1 MKNNIHIEKEEIKE
15 GEYDINKIAIEEL
28 KKEEE
33 INNSKNINNDSQ
45 VLNNQINQ
53 IINPGN
59 IEDIDITSD
68 DFLEKSLINEI
79 KQTINQLEHHCETQI
94 GESAVEDRCRIL
106 SYAII
111 LVDVYKKSVSNL
123 IYPHAKLGEAYYDI
137 KYYEQ
142 AKEHIEN
149 AFKYNNDTNNE
160 KYQKL
165 PEDYFLRLAIKLS
178 KCNLELKQ
186 YETALKIANKSLENN
201 KNFFGEN
208 DISNVEI
215 YDIIYQAEKNLEKIP
230 EAIEHLKILY
240 EFYSKIYDEKSDK
253 CCNALKEIASLYEI
267 EKQYKEAIEYYFK
280 YFDKIEE
287 IEIKNKM
294 KEIYDTAMKIAGL
307 YAELKQYKEAY
318 DFLKKIDNEYNNGY
332 NKTDKEKCEYQNFLC
347 TLAFNLNDDNIYL
360 NELIVFENILV
371 QCKKI
376 DPNMLGK
383 TYLNIGDIYKKQNE
397 FDKSI
402 EYYKKAMNI
411 FKKNSDGNLLIE
423 INKLIKE
430 VEKEKRNY
438 EINKI

>member
-1 MKNNIHIEKEEIKE
+1 MENNIHIEKEE
-15 GEYDINKIAIEEL
+15 YNINNIAIEES

-33 INNSKNINNDSQ
+33 INNINDINNRNQ
-45 VLNNQINQ
+45 APNNK
-53 IINPGN
+53 INPIMNQEN
-59 IEDIDITSD
+59 IDDLDITSD

-149 AFKYNNDTNNE
+149 AFKYNNDSNNE

-215 YDIIYQAEKNLEKIP
+215 YDIIYQAEKNLEIIP
-230 EAIEHLKILY
+230 EAIEHLKI
-240 EFYSKIYDEKSDK
+240 
-253 CCNALKEIASLYEI
+253 
-267 EKQYKEAIEYYFK
+267 
-280 YFDKIEE
+280 
-287 IEIKNKM
+287 
-294 KEIYDTAMKIAGL
+294 
-307 YAELKQYKEAY
+307 
-318 DFLKKIDNEYNNGY
+318 FLI
-332 NKTDKEKCEYQNFLC
+332 
-347 TLAFNLNDDNIYL
+347 
-360 NELIVFENILV
+360 
-371 QCKKI
+371 
-376 DPNMLGK
+376 
-383 TYLNIGDIYKKQNE
+383 
-397 FDKSI
+397 
-402 EYYKKAMNI
+402 
-411 FKKNSDGNLLIE
+411 
-423 INKLIKE
+423 
-430 VEKEKRNY
+430 
-438 EINKI
+438 

>member
-1 MKNNIHIEKEEIKE
+1 MENNIHIEKEE
-15 GEYDINKIAIEEL
+15 YNINNIAIEES

-33 INNSKNINNDSQ
+33 INNINDINNRNQ
-45 VLNNQINQ
+45 APNNK
-53 IINPGN
+53 INPIMNQEN
-59 IEDIDITSD
+59 IDDLDITSD

-149 AFKYNNDTNNE
+149 AFKYNNDSNNE

-215 YDIIYQAEKNLEKIP
+215 YDIIYQAEKNLEIIP

-253 CCNALKEIASLYEI
+253 CSNALKEIASLYEI

-280 YFDKIEE
+280 YFNRIEE
-287 IEIKNKM
+287 IDIKNKM

-307 YAELKQYKEAY
+307 YAELKHYKEAY

-332 NKTDKEKCEYQNFLC
+332 NKTDKDKCEYQNFMC

-360 NELIVFENILV
+360 NELLKFENVLV

-376 DPNMLGK
+376 DSNMLGK

-402 EYYKKAMNI
+402 EYYKKAMSI
-411 FKKNSDGNLLIE
+411 FKKNLDGNLLIE

>member
-1 MKNNIHIEKEEIKE
+1 MENNIHIEKEE
-15 GEYDINKIAIEEL
+15 YNINNIAIEES

-33 INNSKNINNDSQ
+33 INNINDINNRNQ
-45 VLNNQINQ
+45 APNNK
-53 IINPGN
+53 INPIMNQEN
-59 IEDIDITSD
+59 IDDLDITSD

-149 AFKYNNDTNNE
+149 AFKYNNDSNNE

-215 YDIIYQAEKNLEKIP
+215 YDIIYQAEKNLEIIP

-253 CCNALKEIASLYEI
+253 CSNALKEIASLYEI
-267 EKQYKEAIEYYFK
+267 EKQYKDAIEYYFK
-280 YFDKIEE
+280 YFNRIEE
-287 IEIKNKM
+287 IDIKNKM

-332 NKTDKEKCEYQNFLC
+332 NKTDKDKCEYQNFMC

-360 NELIVFENILV
+360 NELLKFENVLV

-376 DPNMLGK
+376 DSNMLGK

-402 EYYKKAMNI
+402 EYYKKAMSI

>member
-1 MKNNIHIEKEEIKE
+1 MENNIHIEKEE
-15 GEYDINKIAIEEL
+15 YNINNIAIEES

-33 INNSKNINNDSQ
+33 INNINDINNRNQ
-45 VLNNQINQ
+45 APNNK
-53 IINPGN
+53 INPIMNQEN
-59 IEDIDITSD
+59 IDDLDITSD

-149 AFKYNNDTNNE
+149 AFKYNNDSNNE

-215 YDIIYQAEKNLEKIP
+215 YDIIYQAEKNLEIIP

-253 CCNALKEIASLYEI
+253 CNNALKEIASLYEI

-280 YFDKIEE
+280 YFNRIEE
-287 IEIKNKM
+287 IDIKNKM

-332 NKTDKEKCEYQNFLC
+332 NKTDKDKCEYQNFMC

-360 NELIVFENILV
+360 NELLKFENVLV

-376 DPNMLGK
+376 DSNMLGK

-402 EYYKKAMNI
+402 EYYKKAMSI

>member
-1 MKNNIHIEKEEIKE
+1 MENKIHIEKEEINNSQNNN
-15 GEYDINKIAIEEL
+15 IPIEEET
-28 KKEEE
+28 KENFTP
-33 INNSKNINNDSQ
+33 NNIITNTNTNNHSQIKNQ
-45 VLNNQINQ
+45 FV
-53 IINPGN
+53 NP
-59 IEDIDITSD
+59 EDIDDLDITSD

-94 GESAVEDRCRIL
+94 GESAVEARCRIL

-111 LVDVYKKSVSNL
+111 LVDVYKKSISNL

-149 AFKYNNDTNNE
+149 AFKYNNDSNNE

-186 YETALKIANKSLENN
+186 YETALKLANKSLENN

-215 YDIIYQAEKNLEKIP
+215 YDIIYQAEKNLNMIP

-240 EFYSKIYDEKSDK
+240 DFYTKIYDEKSDK
-253 CCNALKEIASLYEI
+253 CFKSLKEIAYLYEL

-280 YFDKIEE
+280 YFNRIEE
-287 IEIKNKM
+287 LDIKNKM
-294 KEIYDTAMKIAGL
+294 KEIYDIAMKIGGL
-307 YAELKQYKEAY
+307 YAELKEFKEAY
-318 DFLKKIDNEYNNGY
+318 DFLKKIDNEYNNGF
-332 NKTDKEKCEYQNFLC
+332 NKTDKDKCEYQNFLC
-347 TLAFNLNDDNIYL
+347 TLAYNLENESIYL
-360 NELIVFENILV
+360 KELIALEKILD
-371 QCKKI
+371 QCKKK
-376 DPNMLGK
+376 DSNLLGK
-383 TYLNIGDIYKKQNE
+383 TYLNIGHIYKKQNE

-402 EYYKKAMNI
+402 EYFKKAMI
-411 FKKNSDGNLLIE
+411 IYKKSDANLLVQIHE
-423 INKLIKE
+423 IIKKI
-430 VEKEKRNY
+430 EKEKRDY

>member
-1 MKNNIHIEKEEIKE
+1 MENNIHIEKEE
-15 GEYDINKIAIEEL
+15 YNLNNIAIEES

-33 INNSKNINNDSQ
+33 INNINDINNRNQ
-45 VLNNQINQ
+45 APNNK
-53 IINPGN
+53 INPIMNKEN
-59 IEDIDITSD
+59 IDDLDITSD

-149 AFKYNNDTNNE
+149 AFKYNNDSNNE

-215 YDIIYQAEKNLEKIP
+215 YDIIYQAEKNLEIIP

-253 CCNALKEIASLYEI
+253 CSNALKEIASLYEI

-280 YFDKIEE
+280 YFNRIEE
-287 IEIKNKM
+287 IDIKNKM

-332 NKTDKEKCEYQNFLC
+332 NKTDKDKCEYQNFMC

-360 NELIVFENILV
+360 NELLKFENVLV

-376 DPNMLGK
+376 DSNMLGK

-402 EYYKKAMNI
+402 EYYKKAMSI

>member
-1 MKNNIHIEKEEIKE
+1 MENKIHIEKEEI
-15 GEYDINKIAIEEL
+15 NNSQNNNNNIAIGEES
-28 KKEEE
+28 KDNYTPN
-33 INNSKNINNDSQ
+33 IMNTNNNTNNNSQIKNKFM
-45 VLNNQINQ
+45 
-53 IINPGN
+53 NP
-59 IEDIDITSD
+59 EDIDDLDITSD

-79 KQTINQLEHHCETQI
+79 KQTINQLERHCETQI
-94 GESAVEDRCRIL
+94 GESAVEARCRIL

-111 LVDVYKKSVSNL
+111 LVDVYKKSISNL

-149 AFKYNNDTNNE
+149 AFKYNNDSNNE

-186 YETALKIANKSLENN
+186 YETALKLANKSLENN

-208 DISNVEI
+208 DISNMEI
-215 YDIIYQAEKNLEKIP
+215 YDIIYQAEKNLNMIP

-240 EFYSKIYDEKSDK
+240 DFYTKIYDEKSDK
-253 CCNALKEIASLYEI
+253 CFKTLKEIAYLYEL

-280 YFDKIEE
+280 YFNRIEE
-287 IEIKNKM
+287 LDIKNKM
-294 KEIYDTAMKIAGL
+294 KEIYDIALKIGVL
-307 YAELKQYKEAY
+307 YAELKEYKEAY
-318 DFLKKIDNEYNNGY
+318 DFLKKIDNEYNNGF
-332 NKTDKEKCEYQNFLC
+332 NKTDKDKCDYQNFLC
-347 TLAFNLNDDNIYL
+347 TLAYNLKNDSIYL
-360 NELIVFENILV
+360 NELIALENILI

-376 DPNMLGK
+376 DSNLLGN

-411 FKKNSDGNLLIE
+411 YKKNSDGKLLVYIQK
-423 INKLIKE
+423 IIKE
-430 VEKEKRNY
+430 IEKEKRNY

>member
-1 MKNNIHIEKEEIKE
+1 MENNIHIEKEENN
-15 GEYDINKIAIEEL
+15 INNIAIEES

-33 INNSKNINNDSQ
+33 INNINDINNRNQ
-45 VLNNQINQ
+45 APNNK
-53 IINPGN
+53 INPIMNQEN
-59 IEDIDITSD
+59 IDDLDITSD

-149 AFKYNNDTNNE
+149 AFKYNNDSNNE

-215 YDIIYQAEKNLEKIP
+215 YDIIYQAEKNLEIIP

-253 CCNALKEIASLYEI
+253 CSNSLKEIASLYEI

-280 YFDKIEE
+280 YFNRIEE
-287 IEIKNKM
+287 IDIKNKM

-332 NKTDKEKCEYQNFLC
+332 NKTDKDKCEYQNFMC

-360 NELIVFENILV
+360 NELLKFENVLV

-376 DPNMLGK
+376 DSNMLGK

-402 EYYKKAMNI
+402 EYYKKAMSI

>member
-1 MKNNIHIEKEEIKE
+1 MENNIHIEKEE
-15 GEYDINKIAIEEL
+15 YNINNIAIEES

-33 INNSKNINNDSQ
+33 INNINDINNRNQ
-45 VLNNQINQ
+45 APNNK
-53 IINPGN
+53 INPIMNQEN
-59 IEDIDITSD
+59 IDDLDITSD

-149 AFKYNNDTNNE
+149 AFKYNNDSNNE

-215 YDIIYQAEKNLEKIP
+215 YDIIYQAEKNLEIIP

-253 CCNALKEIASLYEI
+253 CSNALKEIASLYEI

-280 YFDKIEE
+280 YFNRIEE
-287 IEIKNKM
+287 IDIKNKM

-332 NKTDKEKCEYQNFLC
+332 NKTDKDKCEYQNFLC

-360 NELIVFENILV
+360 NELLKFENVLV

-376 DPNMLGK
+376 DSNMLGK

-402 EYYKKAMNI
+402 EYYKKAMSI

>member
-1 MKNNIHIEKEEIKE
+1 MENNIHIEKEE
-15 GEYDINKIAIEEL
+15 YNINNIAIEES

-33 INNSKNINNDSQ
+33 INNINDINNRNQ
-45 VLNNQINQ
+45 APNNK
-53 IINPGN
+53 INPIMNKEN
-59 IEDIDITSD
+59 IDDLDITSD

-111 LVDVYKKSVSNL
+111 LVDVYKKSISNL

-149 AFKYNNDTNNE
+149 AFKYNNDSNNE

-215 YDIIYQAEKNLEKIP
+215 YDIIYQAEKNLEIIP

-253 CCNALKEIASLYEI
+253 CSNALKEIASLYEI

-280 YFDKIEE
+280 YFNRIEE
-287 IEIKNKM
+287 IDIKNKM

-332 NKTDKEKCEYQNFLC
+332 NKTDKDKCEYQNFMC

-360 NELIVFENILV
+360 NELLKFENVLV

-376 DPNMLGK
+376 DSNMLGK

-402 EYYKKAMNI
+402 EYYKKAMSI

>member
-1 MKNNIHIEKEEIKE
+1 MENNIHIEKEE
-15 GEYDINKIAIEEL
+15 YNINNIAIEES

-33 INNSKNINNDSQ
+33 INNINDINNRNQ
-45 VLNNQINQ
+45 APNNK
-53 IINPGN
+53 INPIMNQEN
-59 IEDIDITSD
+59 IDDLDITSD

-79 KQTINQLEHHCETQI
+79 KQTINQLENHCETQI

-149 AFKYNNDTNNE
+149 AFKYNNDSNNE

-215 YDIIYQAEKNLEKIP
+215 YDIIYQAEKNLEIIP

-253 CCNALKEIASLYEI
+253 CSNSLKEIASLYEI

-280 YFDKIEE
+280 YFNRIEE
-287 IEIKNKM
+287 IDIKNKM

-332 NKTDKEKCEYQNFLC
+332 NKTDKDKCEYQNFMC

-360 NELIVFENILV
+360 NELLKFENFLV

-376 DPNMLGK
+376 DSNMLGK

-402 EYYKKAMNI
+402 EYYKKAMSI

>member
-1 MKNNIHIEKEEIKE
+1 MENNIHIEKEE
-15 GEYDINKIAIEEL
+15 YNINNIAIEES

-33 INNSKNINNDSQ
+33 INNINDINNRNQ
-45 VLNNQINQ
+45 APNNK
-53 IINPGN
+53 INPMMNQEN
-59 IEDIDITSD
+59 IDDLDITSD

-149 AFKYNNDTNNE
+149 AFKYNNDSNNE

-215 YDIIYQAEKNLEKIP
+215 YDIIYQAEKNLEIIP

-253 CCNALKEIASLYEI
+253 CSNALKEIASLYEI

-280 YFDKIEE
+280 YFNRIEE
-287 IEIKNKM
+287 IDIKNKM

-332 NKTDKEKCEYQNFLC
+332 NKTDKDKCEYQNFMC

-360 NELIVFENILV
+360 NELLKFENVLV

-376 DPNMLGK
+376 DSNMLGK

-402 EYYKKAMNI
+402 EYYKKAMSI

>member
-1 MKNNIHIEKEEIKE
+1 MENNIHIEKEE
-15 GEYDINKIAIEEL
+15 YNINNIAIEES

-33 INNSKNINNDSQ
+33 INNINDIP
-45 VLNNQINQ
+45 NNK
-53 IINPGN
+53 INPIMNQEN
-59 IEDIDITSD
+59 IDDLDITSD

-149 AFKYNNDTNNE
+149 AFKYNNDSNNE

-215 YDIIYQAEKNLEKIP
+215 YDIIYQAEKNLEIIP

-280 YFDKIEE
+280 YFNRIEE
-287 IEIKNKM
+287 IDIKNKM

-332 NKTDKEKCEYQNFLC
+332 NKTDKDKCEYQNFMC

-360 NELIVFENILV
+360 NELLKFENVLV

-376 DPNMLGK
+376 DSNMLGK

-402 EYYKKAMNI
+402 EYYKKAMSI

>member
-1 MKNNIHIEKEEIKE
+1 MENNIHIEKEE
-15 GEYDINKIAIEEL
+15 YNINNIVIEES

-33 INNSKNINNDSQ
+33 INNINDINNRNQ
-45 VLNNQINQ
+45 APNNK
-53 IINPGN
+53 INPIMNQEN
-59 IEDIDITSD
+59 IDDLDITSD

-94 GESAVEDRCRIL
+94 GESAVEARCRIL

-149 AFKYNNDTNNE
+149 AFKYNNDSNNE

-215 YDIIYQAEKNLEKIP
+215 YDIIYQAEKNLEIIP

-253 CCNALKEIASLYEI
+253 CSNALKEIASLYEI

-280 YFDKIEE
+280 YFNRIEE
-287 IEIKNKM
+287 IDIKNKM

-332 NKTDKEKCEYQNFLC
+332 NKTDKDKCEYQNFMC

-360 NELIVFENILV
+360 NELLKFENVLV

-376 DPNMLGK
+376 DSNMLGK

-402 EYYKKAMNI
+402 EYYKKAMSI

>member
-1 MKNNIHIEKEEIKE
+1 MENNIHIEKEE
-15 GEYDINKIAIEEL
+15 YNINNIAIEES

-33 INNSKNINNDSQ
+33 INNINDINNRNQ
-45 VLNNQINQ
+45 APNNK
-53 IINPGN
+53 INPIMNQEN
-59 IEDIDITSD
+59 IDDLDITSD

-149 AFKYNNDTNNE
+149 AFKYNNDSNNE

-215 YDIIYQAEKNLEKIP
+215 YDIIYQAEKNLEIIP

-253 CCNALKEIASLYEI
+253 CSNALKEIASLYEI

-280 YFDKIEE
+280 YFNRIEE
-287 IEIKNKM
+287 IDIKNKM
-294 KEIYDTAMKIAGL
+294 KEIYDAAMKIAGL

-332 NKTDKEKCEYQNFLC
+332 NKTDKDKCEYQNFMC

-360 NELIVFENILV
+360 NELLKFENVLV

-376 DPNMLGK
+376 DSNMLGK

-402 EYYKKAMNI
+402 EYYKKAMSI

>member
-1 MKNNIHIEKEEIKE
+1 MENNIHIEKEE
-15 GEYDINKIAIEEL
+15 YNINNIAIEES

-33 INNSKNINNDSQ
+33 INNINDINNRNQ
-45 VLNNQINQ
+45 APNNK
-53 IINPGN
+53 INPIMNQEN
-59 IEDIDITSD
+59 IDDLDITSD

-149 AFKYNNDTNNE
+149 AFKYNNDSNNE

-215 YDIIYQAEKNLEKIP
+215 YDIIYQAEKNLEIIP

-253 CCNALKEIASLYEI
+253 CSNALKEIASLYEI

-280 YFDKIEE
+280 YFNRIEE

-332 NKTDKEKCEYQNFLC
+332 NKTDKDKCEYQNFMC

-360 NELIVFENILV
+360 NELLKFENVLV

-376 DPNMLGK
+376 DSNMLGK

-402 EYYKKAMNI
+402 EYYKKAMSI

>member
-1 MKNNIHIEKEEIKE
+1 MENNIHIEKEE
-15 GEYDINKIAIEEL
+15 YNINNIAIEES

-33 INNSKNINNDSQ
+33 INNINDINNRNQ
-45 VLNNQINQ
+45 APNNK
-53 IINPGN
+53 INPIMNQEN
-59 IEDIDITSD
+59 IDDLDITSD

-149 AFKYNNDTNNE
+149 AFKYNNDSNNE

-215 YDIIYQAEKNLEKIP
+215 YDIIYQAEKNLEIIP

-253 CCNALKEIASLYEI
+253 CSNALKEIASLYEI

-280 YFDKIEE
+280 YFNRIEE
-287 IEIKNKM
+287 IDIKNKM

-318 DFLKKIDNEYNNGY
+318 DFLKKIENEYNNGY
-332 NKTDKEKCEYQNFLC
+332 NKTDKDKCEYQNFMC

-360 NELIVFENILV
+360 NELLKFENVLV

-376 DPNMLGK
+376 DSNMLGK

-402 EYYKKAMNI
+402 EYYKKAMSI

>member
-1 MKNNIHIEKEEIKE
+1 MENNIHIEKEE
-15 GEYDINKIAIEEL
+15 YNINNIAIEES

-33 INNSKNINNDSQ
+33 INNINDINNRNQ
-45 VLNNQINQ
+45 APNNK
-53 IINPGN
+53 INPIMNQEN
-59 IEDIDITSD
+59 IDDLDITSD

-149 AFKYNNDTNNE
+149 AFKYNNDSNNE

-215 YDIIYQAEKNLEKIP
+215 YDIIYQAEKNLEIIP

-240 EFYSKIYDEKSDK
+240 EFFSKIYDEKSDK

-280 YFDKIEE
+280 YFNRIEE
-287 IEIKNKM
+287 IDIKNKM

-332 NKTDKEKCEYQNFLC
+332 NKTDKDKCEYQNFMC

-360 NELIVFENILV
+360 NELLKFENVLV

-376 DPNMLGK
+376 DSNMLGK

-402 EYYKKAMNI
+402 EYYKKAMSI

>member
-1 MKNNIHIEKEEIKE
+1 MENKIHIEKEEINNSQNNN
-15 GEYDINKIAIEEL
+15 IPIEEET
-28 KKEEE
+28 KENFTP
-33 INNSKNINNDSQ
+33 NNIITNTNTNNHSQIKNQ
-45 VLNNQINQ
+45 FV
-53 IINPGN
+53 NP
-59 IEDIDITSD
+59 EDIDDLDITSD

-94 GESAVEDRCRIL
+94 GESAVEARCRIL

-111 LVDVYKKSVSNL
+111 LVDVYKKSISNL

-149 AFKYNNDTNNE
+149 AFKYNNDSNNE

-186 YETALKIANKSLENN
+186 YETALKLANKSLENN

-215 YDIIYQAEKNLEKIP
+215 YDIIYQAEKNLNMIP

-240 EFYSKIYDEKSDK
+240 DFYTKIYDEKSDK
-253 CCNALKEIASLYEI
+253 CFKSLKEIAYLYEL

-280 YFDKIEE
+280 YFNRIEE
-287 IEIKNKM
+287 LDIKNKM
-294 KEIYDTAMKIAGL
+294 KEIYDIAMKIGGL
-307 YAELKQYKEAY
+307 YAELKEFKEAY
-318 DFLKKIDNEYNNGY
+318 DFLKKIDNEYNNGF
-332 NKTDKEKCEYQNFLC
+332 NKTDKDKCEYQNFLC
-347 TLAFNLNDDNIYL
+347 TLAYNLENESIYL
-360 NELIVFENILV
+360 KELIALEKILD
-371 QCKKI
+371 QCKKK
-376 DPNMLGK
+376 DSNLLGN
-383 TYLNIGDIYKKQNE
+383 TYLNIGHIYKKQNE

-402 EYYKKAMNI
+402 EYFKKAMI
-411 FKKNSDGNLLIE
+411 IYKKSDANLLVQIHE
-423 INKLIKE
+423 IIKKI
-430 VEKEKRNY
+430 EKEKRDY

>member
-1 MKNNIHIEKEEIKE
+1 MENKIHIEKEE
-15 GEYDINKIAIEEL
+15 YNINKIAIEEA
-28 KKEEE
+28 KKDKE
-33 INNSKNINNDSQ
+33 INNINDINNHSQ
-45 VLNNQINQ
+45 VPNNQINPKM
-53 IINPGN
+53 NPEN
-59 IEDIDITSD
+59 IDDLDITSD

-149 AFKYNNDTNNE
+149 AFKYNNDSNNE

-215 YDIIYQAEKNLEKIP
+215 YDIIYQAEKNLEIIP

-253 CCNALKEIASLYEI
+253 CSNSLKEIASLYEI

-280 YFDKIEE
+280 YFNRIEE
-287 IEIKNKM
+287 IDIKNKM

-332 NKTDKEKCEYQNFLC
+332 NKTDKDKCEYQNFLC

-360 NELIVFENILV
+360 NELLKFENVLV

-376 DPNMLGK
+376 DSNMLGK

-402 EYYKKAMNI
+402 EYYKKAMSI

>member
-1 MKNNIHIEKEEIKE
+1 MENNIHIEKEE
-15 GEYDINKIAIEEL
+15 YNINNIAIEES

-33 INNSKNINNDSQ
+33 INNINDIP
-45 VLNNQINQ
+45 NNK
-53 IINPGN
+53 INPIMNQEN
-59 IEDIDITSD
+59 IDDLDITSD

-149 AFKYNNDTNNE
+149 AFKYNNDSNNE

-215 YDIIYQAEKNLEKIP
+215 YDIIYQAEKNLEIIP

-253 CCNALKEIASLYEI
+253 CSNSLKEIASLYEI

-280 YFDKIEE
+280 YFNRIEE
-287 IEIKNKM
+287 IDIKNKM

-307 YAELKQYKEAY
+307 YAELKQYKGAY

-332 NKTDKEKCEYQNFLC
+332 NKTDKDKCEYQNFMC

-360 NELIVFENILV
+360 NELLKFENVLV

-376 DPNMLGK
+376 DSNMLGK

-402 EYYKKAMNI
+402 EYYKKAMSI

-423 INKLIKE
+423 MNKLIKE
-430 VEKEKRNY
+430 VEKEKRKY

>member
-1 MKNNIHIEKEEIKE
+1 MENNIHIEKEE
-15 GEYDINKIAIEEL
+15 YNINNIAIEES

-33 INNSKNINNDSQ
+33 INNINDINNRNQ
-45 VLNNQINQ
+45 APNNK
-53 IINPGN
+53 INPIMNKEN
-59 IEDIDITSD
+59 IDDLDITSD

-149 AFKYNNDTNNE
+149 AFKYNNDSNNE

-215 YDIIYQAEKNLEKIP
+215 YDIIYQAEKNLEIIP

-253 CCNALKEIASLYEI
+253 CCKALKEIASLYEI

-280 YFDKIEE
+280 YFNRIEE
-287 IEIKNKM
+287 IDIKNKM

-332 NKTDKEKCEYQNFLC
+332 NKTDKDKCEYQNFLC

-360 NELIVFENILV
+360 NELLKFENVLV

-376 DPNMLGK
+376 DSNMLGK

-402 EYYKKAMNI
+402 EYYKKAMSI

>member
-1 MKNNIHIEKEEIKE
+1 MENNIHIEKEE
-15 GEYDINKIAIEEL
+15 YNINNIAIEES

-33 INNSKNINNDSQ
+33 INNINDINNRNQ
-45 VLNNQINQ
+45 APNNK
-53 IINPGN
+53 INPIMNQEN
-59 IEDIDITSD
+59 IDDLDITSD

-149 AFKYNNDTNNE
+149 AFIYNNDSNNE

-215 YDIIYQAEKNLEKIP
+215 YDIIYQAEKNLEIIP

-253 CCNALKEIASLYEI
+253 CSNSLKEIASLYEI

-280 YFDKIEE
+280 YFNRIEE
-287 IEIKNKM
+287 IDIKNKM

-332 NKTDKEKCEYQNFLC
+332 NKTDKDKCEYQNFMC

-360 NELIVFENILV
+360 NELLKFENVLV

-376 DPNMLGK
+376 DSNMLGK

-402 EYYKKAMNI
+402 EYYKKAMSI

>member
-1 MKNNIHIEKEEIKE
+1 MENNIHIEKEE
-15 GEYDINKIAIEEL
+15 YNINNIAIEES

-33 INNSKNINNDSQ
+33 INNINDINNRNQ
-45 VLNNQINQ
+45 APNNK
-53 IINPGN
+53 INPIMNQEN
-59 IEDIDITSD
+59 IDDLDITSD

-94 GESAVEDRCRIL
+94 GESVVEARCRIL

-111 LVDVYKKSVSNL
+111 LVDVYKKSISNL

-149 AFKYNNDTNNE
+149 AFKYNNDSNNE

-215 YDIIYQAEKNLEKIP
+215 YDIIYQAEKNLEIIP

-253 CCNALKEIASLYEI
+253 CSNALKEIASLYEI

-280 YFDKIEE
+280 YFNRIEE
-287 IEIKNKM
+287 IDIKNKM

-332 NKTDKEKCEYQNFLC
+332 NKTDKDKCEYQNFMC

-360 NELIVFENILV
+360 NELLKFENVLV

-376 DPNMLGK
+376 DSNMLGK

-402 EYYKKAMNI
+402 EYYKKAMSI

>member
-1 MKNNIHIEKEEIKE
+1 MENNIHIEKEE
-15 GEYDINKIAIEEL
+15 YNINNIAIEES

-33 INNSKNINNDSQ
+33 INNINDINNRNQ
-45 VLNNQINQ
+45 APNNK
-53 IINPGN
+53 INPRMNEEN
-59 IEDIDITSD
+59 IDDLDITSD

-149 AFKYNNDTNNE
+149 AFKYNNDSNNE

-215 YDIIYQAEKNLEKIP
+215 YDIIYQAEKNLEIIP

-253 CCNALKEIASLYEI
+253 CSNALKEIASLYEI

-280 YFDKIEE
+280 YFNRIEE
-287 IEIKNKM
+287 IDIKNKM

-332 NKTDKEKCEYQNFLC
+332 NKTDKDKCEYQNFMC

-360 NELIVFENILV
+360 NELLKFENVLV

-376 DPNMLGK
+376 DSNMLGK

-402 EYYKKAMNI
+402 EYYKKAMSI

>member
-1 MKNNIHIEKEEIKE
+1 MENKIHIEKEE
-15 GEYDINKIAIEEL
+15 YNINKIAIEVA
-28 KKEEE
+28 KKDKE
-33 INNSKNINNDSQ
+33 INNINDINNHSQ
-45 VLNNQINQ
+45 VPNNQINPKM
-53 IINPGN
+53 NPEN
-59 IEDIDITSD
+59 IDDLDITSD

-149 AFKYNNDTNNE
+149 AFKYNNDSNNE

-215 YDIIYQAEKNLEKIP
+215 YDIIYQAEKNLEIIP

-253 CCNALKEIASLYEI
+253 CSNALKEIASLYEI

-280 YFDKIEE
+280 YFNRIEE
-287 IEIKNKM
+287 IDIKNKM

-332 NKTDKEKCEYQNFLC
+332 NKTDKDKCEYQNFMC

-360 NELIVFENILV
+360 NELLKFENVLV

-376 DPNMLGK
+376 DSNMLGK

-402 EYYKKAMNI
+402 EYYKKAMSI

>member
-1 MKNNIHIEKEEIKE
+1 MENNIHIEKEE
-15 GEYDINKIAIEEL
+15 YNINNIAIEES

-33 INNSKNINNDSQ
+33 INNINDIP
-45 VLNNQINQ
+45 NNK
-53 IINPGN
+53 INPIMNQEN
-59 IEDIDITSD
+59 IDDLDITSD

-149 AFKYNNDTNNE
+149 AFKYNNDSNNE

-215 YDIIYQAEKNLEKIP
+215 YDIIYQAEKNLEIIP

-253 CCNALKEIASLYEI
+253 CSNSLKEIASLYEI

-280 YFDKIEE
+280 YFNRIEE
-287 IEIKNKM
+287 IDIKNKM

-307 YAELKQYKEAY
+307 YAELKQYKGAY

-332 NKTDKEKCEYQNFLC
+332 NKTDKDKCEYQNFMC

-360 NELIVFENILV
+360 NELLKFENVLV

-376 DPNMLGK
+376 DSNMLGK

-402 EYYKKAMNI
+402 EYYKKAMSI

-423 INKLIKE
+423 MNKLIKE

>member
-1 MKNNIHIEKEEIKE
+1 MENNIHIEKEE
-15 GEYDINKIAIEEL
+15 YNINNIAIEES

-33 INNSKNINNDSQ
+33 INNINDINNRNQ
-45 VLNNQINQ
+45 APNNK
-53 IINPGN
+53 INPIMN
-59 IEDIDITSD
+59 QESIDDLDITSD

-149 AFKYNNDTNNE
+149 AFKYNNDSNNE

-215 YDIIYQAEKNLEKIP
+215 YDIIYQAEKNLEIIP

-253 CCNALKEIASLYEI
+253 CSNALKEIASLYEI

-280 YFDKIEE
+280 YFNRIEE
-287 IEIKNKM
+287 IDIKNKM

-332 NKTDKEKCEYQNFLC
+332 NKTDKDKCEYQNFMC

-360 NELIVFENILV
+360 NELLKFENVLV

-376 DPNMLGK
+376 DSNMLGK

-402 EYYKKAMNI
+402 EYYKKAMSI

>member
-1 MKNNIHIEKEEIKE
+1 MENKIHIEKEE
-15 GEYDINKIAIEEL
+15 YNINKIAIEVA
-28 KKEEE
+28 KKDKE
-33 INNSKNINNDSQ
+33 INNINDINNHSQ
-45 VLNNQINQ
+45 VPNNQINPKM
-53 IINPGN
+53 NPEN
-59 IEDIDITSD
+59 IDDLDITSD

-149 AFKYNNDTNNE
+149 AFKYNNDSNNE

-215 YDIIYQAEKNLEKIP
+215 YDIIYQAEKNLEIIP
-230 EAIEHLKILY
+230 EAIEHLKILN

-253 CCNALKEIASLYEI
+253 CSNALKEIASLYEI

-280 YFDKIEE
+280 YFNRIEE
-287 IEIKNKM
+287 IDIKNKM

-332 NKTDKEKCEYQNFLC
+332 NKTDKDKCEYQNFMC

-360 NELIVFENILV
+360 NELLKFENVLV

-376 DPNMLGK
+376 DSNMLGK

-402 EYYKKAMNI
+402 EYYKKAMSI